1 MTTRT
6 APVLLRSALATA
18 VFRARGI
25 RCGVVTCDGR
35 PPILV
40 TGGDIALGDPIA
52 FRGRT
57 ARAEVGASPGGRLTI
72 GARGFVNQ
80 GATIV
85 ATTDIAIGDD
95 VRIGDNVAIYDSDH
109 HAVEQGAPVR
119 RAPVRIGDNVWIA
132 RGAVVL
138 PGASIGDHAVVAAG
152 AVVNGDVP
160 ARSLVAG
167 APARVVRALEAE
179 EGWRRG

>member
-1 MTTRT
+1 VT
-6 APVLLRSALATA
+6 ALVLLQSAVATA
-18 VFRARGI
+18 LMRARRV

-35 PPILV
+35 PPLLASA
-40 TGGDIALGDPIA
+40 GDVHLGSPIA
-52 FRGRT
+52 FRSRA
-57 ARAEVGASPGGRLTI
+57 ARAEIGALAGGRLRI

-95 VRIGDNVAIYDSDH
+95 VRVGDHAAVYDSDY
-109 HAVEQGAPVR
+109 HALEQGAPVR
-119 RAPVRIGDNVWIA
+119 RAPVRIGDNVWLA

-138 PGASIGDHAVVAAG
+138 PGSTIGDHAVVAAG
-152 AVVNGDVP
+152 AVVSGDVP

-167 APARVVRALEAE
+167 SPARVVRDLAAD

>member
-1 MTTRT
+1 VR
-6 APVLLRSALATA
+6 ALVLMQSALATA
-18 VFRARGI
+18 LMRARGV
-25 RCGVVTCDGR
+25 RCGVVTCEGA
-35 PPILV
+35 PPALA
-40 TGGDIALGDPIA
+40 TGGDVSLGSPIA

-57 ARAEVGASPGGRLTI
+57 ARAEVGARAGGRLRI

-95 VRIGDNVAIYDSDH
+95 VRIGDNVAVYDSDH

-119 RAPVRIGDNVWIA
+119 RAPVRIGDNVWLA

-138 PGASIGDHAVVAAG
+138 PGSTIGDHAVVAAG
-152 AVVNGDVP
+152 AVVSGDVP

-167 APARVVRALEAE
+167 APARVVRRLAAQD
-179 EGWRRG
+179 GWRRG